1 MGNKRLFSRRKVMA
15 GAAAAT
21 AGLTIWSQRLSAQSG
36 EVALGA
42 MVPITGPFNVS
53 GQQYHFS
60 LQMAQDEINAKGGV
74 AGKKL
79 KIVFEDV
86 KDSNSVAV
94 NAYLK
99 VVRDINPP
107 MVFLSSYTTQNLATE
122 PEVTK
127 AQIPGMYAGGGD
139 AMHLKKNPWLFRIR
153 PADGLQALALA
164 KHATEGLGKKKIGII
179 YVQNDFGQ
187 PGAVAAE
194 KIVKAAGAEV
204 VGMEA
209 YAFTDNDMS
218 AQLQKLKNAG
228 ADCLI
233 CISYGKDGAL
243 ILKLLKEMNIDL
255 PVVTSSGVMVP
266 AARNLIAPDELDE
279 GQRRD
284 GRLPC
289 ARARTR
295 RRVLHQELQGPL
307 QNRPRSLRL
316 LLLRRRLDH
325 EAGDGQGRHRSHQD
339 PRRAE
344 TDKGLQGHHQRFRDR
359 RAGQYGPFARGF
371 LDQARHP
378 RPGVHPH
385 HQRFM
390 SVVTGPLTTRSRSYA
405 AAHAGQGMVADKA
418 RRHPERS
425 EGCHAV
431 VSGDEVVRFAQDDMN
446 SPLALAG

>member
-1 MGNKRLFSRRKVMA
+1 MGKKRLITRRTALSGMVA
-15 GAAAAT
+15 GA
-21 AGLTIWSQRLSAQSG
+21 GITIYAPRLSAQSG
-36 EVALGA
+36 EVAVGA

-60 LQMAQDEINAKGGV
+60 LQMVQEEINAKGGV

-99 VVRDINPP
+99 VVRDIEPP
-107 MVFLSSYTTQNLATE
+107 LIFLSSYTTQNLATE

-153 PADGLQALALA
+153 PHDGLQALALA

-187 PGAVAAE
+187 PGAVSAE
-194 KIVKAAGAEV
+194 KIVKAGGAEV

-243 ILKLLKEMNIDL
+243 VLKLMKEMGIGL
-255 PVVTSSGVMVP
+255 PVVISSGVMVP
-266 AARNLIAPDELDE
+266 AARNLIAPDELANVYGVMDA
-279 GQRRD
+279 D
-284 GRLPC
+284 L
-289 ARARTR
+289 
-295 RRVLHQELQGPL
+295 
-307 QNRPRSLRL
+307 
-316 LLLRRRLDH
+316 
-325 EAGDGQGRHRSHQD
+325 GD
-339 PRRAE
+339 
-344 TDKGLQGHHQRFRDR
+344 
-359 RAGQYGPFARGF
+359 ARGP
-371 LDQARHP
+371 A
-378 RPGVHPH
+378 
-385 HQRFM
+385 
-390 SVVTGPLTTRSRSYA
+390 
-405 AAHAGQGMVADKA
+405 VADYTK
-418 RRHPERS
+418 RFKERFKIDADPFGS
-425 EGCHAV
+425 CYYDGAMILKQV
-431 VSGDEVVRFAQDDMN
+431 
-446 SPLALAG
+446 

>member
-1 MGNKRLFSRRKVMA
+1 MGRKQRITRRTALAGMVA
-15 GAAAAT
+15 GA
-21 AGLTIWSQRLSAQSG
+21 GITIYTPRLSAQAG
-36 EVALGA
+36 EVAVGA

-107 MVFLSSYTTQNLATE
+107 LVLLSSYTTQNLATE

-139 AMHLKKNPWLFRIR
+139 AMHMKKNPWLFRIR
-153 PADGLQALALA
+153 PHDGLQALALA
-164 KHATEGLGKKKIGII
+164 RHATEGMGKKKIGII

-194 KIVKAAGAEV
+194 KVVKAAGAQV

-218 AQLQKLKNAG
+218 AQLQKIKNAG

-243 ILKLLKEMNIDL
+243 VLKLLKEMSIDI
-255 PVVTSSGVMVP
+255 PVVASSGVMVP
-266 AARNLIAPDELDE
+266 AARNLIAPDEL
-279 GQRRD
+279 
-284 GRLPC
+284 
-289 ARARTR
+289 AK
-295 RRVLHQELQGPL
+295 VH
-307 QNRPRSLRL
+307 
-316 LLLRRRLDH
+316 
-325 EAGDGQGRHRSHQD
+325 
-339 PRRAE
+339 
-344 TDKGLQGHHQRFRDR
+344 
-359 RAGQYGPFARGF
+359 
-371 LDQARHP
+371 
-378 RPGVHPH
+378 GV
-385 HQRFM
+385 M
-390 SVVTGPLTTRSRSYA
+390 DAYLA
-405 AAHAGQGMVADKA
+405 
-418 RRHPERS
+418 PERGPEVAAYIKNFKDRFKIDPDPFGS
-425 EGCHAV
+425 CYYDAAWIMKQVMDKVGTDRTKIRDELKVVKNFKGVTNVFSTDELGNMVHSLAV
-431 VSGDEVVRFAQDDMN
+431 FSIKPGTREPVFIRTITA
-446 SPLALAG
+446 

>member
-1 MGNKRLFSRRKVMA
+1 MGKKRLITRRTALSGMVA
-15 GAAAAT
+15 GASI
-21 AGLTIWSQRLSAQSG
+21 TIYAPRLSAQSG
-36 EVALGA
+36 EIAVGA

-94 NAYLK
+94 NAFLK
-99 VVRDINPP
+99 VVRDITPP
-107 MVFLSSYTTQNLATE
+107 FIFLSSYTTQNLATE

-127 AQIPGMYAGGGD
+127 AQIPCMYAGGGD

-153 PADGLQALALA
+153 PYDGLQALALA
-164 KHATEGLGKKKIGII
+164 KQATEGLGKKKIGII

-218 AQLQKLKNAG
+218 AQLQKLKSAG

-243 ILKLLKEMNIDL
+243 VLKLAKEMGIGL
-255 PVVTSSGVMVP
+255 PVVISSGVMVP
-266 AARNLIAPDELDE
+266 AARNLIAPDELANVYGVMDA
-279 GQRRD
+279 D
-284 GRLPC
+284 L
-289 ARARTR
+289 
-295 RRVLHQELQGPL
+295 
-307 QNRPRSLRL
+307 
-316 LLLRRRLDH
+316 
-325 EAGDGQGRHRSHQD
+325 GD
-339 PRRAE
+339 
-344 TDKGLQGHHQRFRDR
+344 
-359 RAGQYGPFARGF
+359 ARGP
-371 LDQARHP
+371 A
-378 RPGVHPH
+378 
-385 HQRFM
+385 
-390 SVVTGPLTTRSRSYA
+390 
-405 AAHAGQGMVADKA
+405 VADYTK
-418 RRHPERS
+418 RFKERFKIDADPFGS
-425 EGCHAV
+425 CYYDGAMILKQVMDKVGPDRTKIRDELKMVKDYKGITNVFTTDADGNMVHSLAV
-431 VSGDEVVRFAQDDMN
+431 FSIKPGTRDLVFTRTI
-446 SPLALAG
+446 SP

>member
-1 MGNKRLFSRRKVMA
+1 MGNKRLFGRRKVMA
-15 GAAAAT
+15 GAAAT

-36 EVALGA
+36 EIAVGA

-107 MVFLSSYTTQNLATE
+107 LVFLSSYTTQNLATE

-127 AQIPGMYAGGGD
+127 AQIPGFYAGGGD
-139 AMHLKKNPWLFRIR
+139 AMHMKKNPWLFRIR

-164 KHATEGLGKKKIGII
+164 RYATEGLGKKKIGII

-194 KIVKAAGAEV
+194 KIVKANGAEV

-218 AQLQKLKNAG
+218 AQLQKIKNAG

-243 ILKLLKEMNIDL
+243 VLKLLKEMKIDF
-255 PVVTSSGVMVP
+255 PVVVSSGVMVP
-266 AARNLIAPDELDE
+266 AARNLIAPDEL
-279 GQRRD
+279 
-284 GRLPC
+284 
-289 ARARTR
+289 AR
-295 RRVLHQELQGPL
+295 
-307 QNRPRSLRL
+307 
-316 LLLRRRLDH
+316 
-325 EAGDGQGRHRSHQD
+325 
-339 PRRAE
+339 
-344 TDKGLQGHHQRFRDR
+344 
-359 RAGQYGPFARGF
+359 
-371 LDQARHP
+371 
-378 RPGVHPH
+378 
-385 HQRFM
+385 
-390 SVVTGPLTTRSRSYA
+390 VTGVMDAYLA
-405 AAHAGQGMVADKA
+405 
-418 RRHPERS
+418 PERGPEVAAYIKNFKDRFKLEPDPFGS
-425 EGCHAV
+425 CYNDAAWILKQVLDKVGPDRAKIRDALKTVKDYKGVTNVFTTDELGNMVHSLAV
-431 VSGDEVVRFAQDDMN
+431 FSIKPGTRDPVFIRTISA
-446 SPLALAG
+446 